1 MKLGTEAHKELFCQS
16 FLDSHLT
23 YEPET
28 IPWPELDEEALA
40 RLRGIPFWRVALE
53 TEQQAGVMVNAFA
66 ETVQDPLI
74 KQAIALQ
81 AQEESRHGRLLEFLI
96 QHYGIEIPE
105 PTPTKVPTKPEQEF
119 VDFGFGECLDSFFAF
134 GLFGLARQSGYFPES
149 LFTIFDAI
157 VHEEARHI
165 VFFVNWVTYHQMQ
178 QGWGADLFRGIHA
191 SWHYSRAL
199 LHLAKSFGSDGGSG
213 GDSFTAASSNSFIDN
228 LTPEKVFSMCLQEN
242 ERRMSQFDDRLL
254 QPRLFPRL
262 AAIALQVL
270 KLLPQGRS
278 TPNTQISHSKL

>member
-28 IPWPELDEEALA
+28 IPWPELDDGALA

-53 TEQQAGVMVNAFA
+53 TEQQAGVMVSAFA

-96 QHYGIEIPE
+96 NHYGIEIPE
-105 PTPTKVPTKPEQEF
+105 PTPTKVPAKPEQEF
-119 VDFGFGECLDSFFAF
+119 IDFGFGECLDSFFAF
-134 GLFGLARQSGYFPES
+134 GLFGLARQSSYFPEA

-157 VHEEARHI
+157 VNEEARHI
-165 VFFVNWVTYHQMQ
+165 VFFVNWITYQQIQ
-178 QGWGADLFRGIHA
+178 QGRRLDLLRGIHA
-191 SWHYSRAL
+191 AWHYSRAL
-199 LHLAKSFGSDGGSG
+199 LHLAKSFGSEGGSG

-262 AAIALQVL
+262 SAIALQVL
-270 KLLPQGRS
+270 KLRPQRRS
-278 TPNTQISHSKL
+278 TPNPEISPSKL